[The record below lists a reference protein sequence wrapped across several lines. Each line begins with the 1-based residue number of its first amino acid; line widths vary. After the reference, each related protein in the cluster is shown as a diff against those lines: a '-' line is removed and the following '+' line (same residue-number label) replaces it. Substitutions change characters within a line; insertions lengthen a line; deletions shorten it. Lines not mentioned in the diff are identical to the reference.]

1 MKEVTNMGN
10 SKINV
15 VIVDNNKDF
24 CIILNDYL
32 SMQKDIIVTGIAAN
46 GIEALK
52 LIEEKKPNLVILNI
66 IMPVLDGLGVLEKLN
81 TMDITPLPRIII
93 LSSIAQNKIIKKA
106 MLLGSDCYII
116 KPFDMEL
123 FVKRI
128 REIKYEYS
136 FQ

>member
-1 MKEVTNMGN
+1 MGN